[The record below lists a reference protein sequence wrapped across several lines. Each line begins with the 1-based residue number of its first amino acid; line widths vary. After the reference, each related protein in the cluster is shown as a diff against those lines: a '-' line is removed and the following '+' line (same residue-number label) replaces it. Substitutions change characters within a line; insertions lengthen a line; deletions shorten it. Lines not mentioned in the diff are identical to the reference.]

1 MLAVLK
7 NFYTEA
13 DYRRGSLMDLHDLA
27 RVKASYAAAVILL
40 ADTAAAEPDSADA
53 LNIMG
58 VISIKD
64 LRNEIPVLVQVSSSE
79 REVTRI

>member
-1 MLAVLK
+1 MAALMK
-7 NFYTEA
+7 NFYNEA
-13 DYRRGSLMDLHDLA
+13 DYRRGSVMDLHDLA
-27 RVKASYAAAVILL
+27 RVKAPYAAAAILL

-64 LRNEIPVLVQVSSSE
+64 LRNEIPVLVQVSA
-79 REVTRI
+79 